1 MGVPPTPTA
10 LHPGGKR
17 DRPFSL
23 AVSLFHASRRDVD
36 IHHAVAVPF
45 AIGTGAPCIAID
57 RNPVETA
64 HVKAAPG
71 AA

>member
-1 MGVPPTPTA
+1 MWGPPGRTA

-17 DRPFSL
+17 NRPSSL
-23 AVSLFHASRRDVD
+23 AVSLFHASGRDVD
-36 IHHAVAVPF
+36 IHHAVAVPVTVG
-45 AIGTGAPCIAID
+45 ARAPCIAVD